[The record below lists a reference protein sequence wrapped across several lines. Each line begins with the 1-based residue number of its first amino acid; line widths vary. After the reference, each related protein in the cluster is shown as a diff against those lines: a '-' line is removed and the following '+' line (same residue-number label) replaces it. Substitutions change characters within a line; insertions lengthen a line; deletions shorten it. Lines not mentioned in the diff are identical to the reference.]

1 MEIMM
6 TRLRTVTAVA
16 AAALS
21 LSAAS
26 AALAT
31 AGTVGSSS
39 GTPTA
44 NICLLS
50 LDCTYVNYKH
60 GKPTDAVK
68 HSGTLS
74 DWSLTAGSVGG
85 QVQLRILGPAG
96 HGKLRFVH

>member
-50 LDCTYVNYKH
+50 LDCTYVVEVTLTTHSTEIQSENRSPQPALLGLPPARRQPY
-60 GKPTDAVK
+60 GSAVWLL
-68 HSGTLS
+68 GT
-74 DWSLTAGSVGG
+74 T
-85 QVQLRILGPAG
+85 
-96 HGKLRFVH
+96 